1 MKRDAYHQ
9 NPSFWEIME
18 AFPNSVFSKKA
29 TQCKQRNKKIHRL
42 QDVNTAYLTHEY
54 LTVPESIGGTNL
66 CYTVYKQCFKLSL
79 LLMVENF
86 LATGK
91 KAQLY

>member
-1 MKRDAYHQ
+1 
-9 NPSFWEIME
+9 ME

-29 TQCKQRNKKIHRL
+29 TQCKQRNKKNPQAPGCQHS
-42 QDVNTAYLTHEY
+42 AYLTHEY